1 MIDWQQQW
9 AFFAPRFVDGKAHIS
24 LPNGAEVQLL
34 PGPGFGDFSHPTT
47 QLMVSLMEEHVPNR
61 VVFDIGC
68 GSGILSVA
76 AAKMGAKKVYA
87 CDIDAQAIAH
97 TEKNG
102 QLNGVNIDFSKPTGK
117 PVVLMNMISSE
128 QDLAW
133 KSHGCPFEILI
144 CSGILLADKDN
155 YMEFVKSNSWMPIH
169 EEESQGWL
177 GMVFK
182 REPL

>member
-9 AFFAPRFVDGKAHIS
+9 ALFAPKFINGKAHIG
-24 LPNGAEVQLL
+24 LPNGSEIELL

-47 QLMVSLMEEHVPNR
+47 QLMISLMAEHVPNR

-87 CDIDAQAIAH
+87 CDIDPEAIAH
-97 TEKNG
+97 TKENG
-102 QLNGVNIDFSKPTGK
+102 QLNGVKINFAQPKEKPI
-117 PVVLMNMISSE
+117 VLMNMISSE
-128 QDLAW
+128 QHIAW
-133 KSHGCPFEILI
+133 KTNACPFETLI

-155 YMEFVKSNSWMPIH
+155 YMEFAKANSWELTH
-169 EEESQGWL
+169 QEESQGWL
-177 GMVFK
+177 GMAFK